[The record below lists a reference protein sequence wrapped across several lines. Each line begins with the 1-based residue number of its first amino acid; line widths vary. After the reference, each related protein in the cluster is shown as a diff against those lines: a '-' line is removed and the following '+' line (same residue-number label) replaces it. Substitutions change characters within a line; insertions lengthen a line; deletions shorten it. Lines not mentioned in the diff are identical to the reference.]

1 MYELKVNGLH
11 FNEKAVQWKRRQSAS
26 KVSSRPE
33 SIAKAL
39 KKCEYEMYPNLSVIL
54 KNDSTRAVTSW

>member
-1 MYELKVNGLH
+1 M
-11 FNEKAVQWKRRQSAS
+11 EKKPRCS

-39 KKCEYEMYPNLSVIL
+39 KKCQYEMYPNLSVTL
-54 KNDSTRAVTSW
+54 KSDGTRAATSR

>member
-1 MYELKVNGLH
+1 MSSGKEAQG
-11 FNEKAVQWKRRQSAS
+11 AS

-39 KKCEYEMYPNLSVIL
+39 KKCQYEMYPNLSVTL
-54 KNDSTRAVTSW
+54 KNDGTRAVTSR